1 MAMFTLTTASFE
13 EQVIQAANP
22 VLVEFTAPWCG
33 YCRRLAP
40 VLDRMK
46 DEAGMPDIGTIDI
59 DQEPAL
65 AERYHIDTIPTLL
78 LFQNGTPGPALV
90 APGTAAQIKSWLAA
104 QEV

>member
-1 MAMFTLTTASFE
+1 MAMFSVTTQDFE
-13 EQVIQAANP
+13 KTVIESATP

-78 LFQNGTPGPALV
+78 LFRNGVPGPALV
-90 APGTAAQIKSWLAA
+90 APGTAAQIKSWLAN